1 MISLD
6 STLKGDVLRLREPS
20 MVKFKTSSAW
30 NIELCGSGIKTLPM
44 FLNRQL
50 IKILEDLEV
59 SPKYLLEMQKEE
71 VDSLRA
77 VSRSPV
83 LAANFLERANLSQST
98 RTPFLIRTLVR
109 LGIPFLNDE
118 FLRRMIELA
127 VLVKLRELKYK
138 ARIRVDKG
146 VTLYGIMDETGTL
159 NEGEIYC
166 PYISPSGQRVVLL
179 HKNVIVTRSP
189 ALHPGD
195 IQLVNAVDVP
205 ESSPL
210 CELHNCIVFS
220 KRGERDLPSKLS
232 GGDLDG
238 DLYNIIWDQ
247 RLTLNKYRGPL
258 QTALPADYPRVA
270 EVQLDRPVGREDII
284 NHFLTF
290 MQQDQL
296 GYIATIHQIV
306 ADQQPSGTFDRGCLT
321 LAQLH
326 STAVDFSKTGIPVSD
341 ARLTPAQVTK
351 KLFSRLI

>member
-6 STLKGDVLRLREPS
+6 SRLKGDVLRLREPS
-20 MVKFKTSSAW
+20 MVKFKTSNAW
-30 NIELCGSGIKTLPM
+30 NIELCGSGVRALPM

-50 IKILEDLEV
+50 IKILEDLDV
-59 SPKYLLEMQKEE
+59 APKYLLEMQKEE
-71 VDSLRA
+71 VDALRA

-109 LGIPFLNDE
+109 LGVPFLSDE
-118 FLRRMIELA
+118 FLRRMIELT

-138 ARIRVDKG
+138 ARIRVHQG
-146 VTLYGIMDETGTL
+146 VTLFGIMDETNTL

-166 PYISPSGQRVVLL
+166 PYVNSNGQREVLIGE
-179 HKNVIVTRSP
+179 NIIVTRSP

-205 ESSPL
+205 KDSPL
-210 CELHNCIVFS
+210 CELHNCIAFS
-220 KRGERDLPSKLS
+220 QRGERDLPSKLS

-247 RLTLNKYRGPL
+247 RLTLDKNRRPL
-258 QTALPADYPRVA
+258 QTALPADYPRVP
-270 EVQLDRPVGREDII
+270 EMQLDRLVTREDIV

-296 GYIATIHQIV
+296 GYIATAHQIV
-306 ADQQPSGTFDRGCLT
+306 ADQLTLGTFDRGCLT
-321 LAQLH
+321 LAHLH
-326 STAVDFSKTGIPVSD
+326 STAVDFSKTGIPVSETHRTNSAD
-341 ARLTPAQVTK
+341 
-351 KLFSRLI
+351 